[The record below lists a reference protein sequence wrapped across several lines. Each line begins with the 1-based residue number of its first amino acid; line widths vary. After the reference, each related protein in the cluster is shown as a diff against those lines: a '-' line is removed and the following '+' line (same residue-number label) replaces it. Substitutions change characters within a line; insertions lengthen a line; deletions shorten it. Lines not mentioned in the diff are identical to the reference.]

1 MNLRERIEAVYR
13 GEMPDVVPYMLDL
26 SHWFYHKHRAPWDLS
41 VAYEKPE
48 TELIACHR
56 QAGAGFYMPNLA
68 TFYRV
73 SYPASVQ
80 TSMVKSADGQSITWG
95 LATASGR
102 IERTRI
108 WEEASYSWGIR
119 DWGIQAEQGLRVLA
133 EALEDRTFAFLP
145 DHYRAWIDTIGDDGV
160 CYVGTGYSGLGQLL
174 NYWMGIEGTMY
185 GMMDWPETMRDTVE
199 RINANTLKLIDVLA
213 ASPAQYIVMGD
224 NFSSDI
230 QPPHLFNAW
239 SRDFYTEAVRRLHA
253 AGKYVAVHIDG
264 RLGGAIR
271 MIRET
276 GADAGDAITPT
287 PMGDLTPARCRDE
300 AGPDFIL
307 SGGVSPDLWLP
318 EVPLGVFEAKVREW
332 LALKSRSPRL
342 IANAGDQV
350 PPGADEDRIRIMRDM
365 VDGEGR
371 Y

>member
-1 MNLRERIEAVYR
+1 MTTRERIKAIYR
-13 GEMPDVVPYMLDL
+13 GETPDIVPYMLDL
-26 SHWFYHKHRAPWDLS
+26 SHWYYHKHRLPWDLS
-41 VAYEKPE
+41 VAYERPE
-48 TELIACHR
+48 AELIAYHR
-56 QAGAGFYMPNLA
+56 RVGAGFYMPNLA
-68 TFYRV
+68 SFYQV
-73 SYPASVQ
+73 HYPASVR
-80 TSMVKSADGQSITWG
+80 TSLIRSADGQTITWG
-95 LATASGR
+95 LETGSGR

-108 WEEASYSWGIR
+108 WEEDSYSWGIR
-119 DWGIQAEQGLRVLA
+119 EWGVRTEAGLRVLA
-133 EALEDRTFAFLP
+133 EALENRSYSFEVAK
-145 DHYRAWIDTIGDDGV
+145 YQAWIDAIGDLGV

-199 RINANTLKLIDVLA
+199 RINANNLRLIDVLA
-213 ASPAQYIVMGD
+213 ATPATFIMMGD

-230 QPPHLFNAW
+230 QPPHLFTEW
-239 SRDFYTEAVRRLHA
+239 SRAYYTEAIRRLHA

-276 GADAGDAITPT
+276 GADAADAVTPT
-287 PMGDLTPARCRDE
+287 PMGDLSPAACRDE

-318 EVPLGVFEAKVREW
+318 ETPVRIFEAKVREW

-350 PPGADEDRIRIMRDM
+350 PPGAEEARIQIMRDI
-365 VDGEGR
+365 VNSEGV